1 MAGMERKETI
11 KTLKIRSLDP
21 KDLPFSESDLKNR
34 FDLVVCD
41 IDYTL
46 VDFEPANQA
55 GIRRLKEFFGE
66 KMGKE
71 IDRVFQI
78 VLEGNRKR
86 EDEPW
91 EYREDYNSLMEKV
104 AKLQPITS
112 KTFGVKVWS
121 REAYIIIAAER
132 TGVKLDKKKV
142 EEARDIYWEELKSN
156 YRLFDGAKKF
166 LDLLRRLNIPLL
178 LMTGSDAVLNINDD
192 LTLTY
197 DPEFSKQYKM
207 KRLSAEFPNI
217 PTIVGDPID
226 KQYPEYFDNLFEVEV
241 KKMGNFSPER
251 TLVIGDSEKADLMF
265 PRERGYPTLLA
276 ARG

>member
-1 MAGMERKETI
+1 MERKKVTE
-11 KTLKIRSLDP
+11 TLKTRSLDP
-21 KDLPFSESDLKNR
+21 MDLPFSESDLKKR

-55 GIRRLKEFFGE
+55 GIRKLKEFFGE
-66 KMGKE
+66 KMGE
-71 IDRVFQI
+71 QIDIIFQL

-91 EYREDYNSLMEKV
+91 EHREEYESLMEKV
-104 AKLQPITS
+104 AGLQPVTS

-121 REAYIIIAAER
+121 REAYIIIAAQA
-132 TGVKLDKKKV
+132 TGVNLDKKKV
-142 EEARDIYWEELKSN
+142 EEGRDMYWEELKNN

-166 LDLLRRLNIPLL
+166 LDLLKTLNIPLL
-178 LMTGSDAVLNINDD
+178 LMTGSDAVLNVNDD
-192 LTLTY
+192 LTLNY

-207 KRLSAEFPNI
+207 RRLSADFPNI
-217 PTIVGDPID
+217 PTIIGDPID
-226 KQYPEYFDNLFEVEV
+226 KQYPEYFDNLFGVEV
-241 KKMGNFSPER
+241 KKLGNFSPER

-265 PRERGYPTLLA
+265 PRERGYPTLLV